1 MKRGID
7 EIPKDC
13 LPTLTKNFIAE
24 LNRLGYRSTDTLVYG
39 TCGDNYRLL
48 DSYEEAGNPNV
59 PDWFKEYPLVLVDR
73 DCIYQKTNR
82 YPKQLR

>member
-13 LPTLTKNFIAE
+13 LPTLIENFTAE
-24 LNRLGYRSTDTLVYG
+24 LNRLEYRSTDTLVYG

-73 DCIYQKTNR
+73 DCIYQKTNK
-82 YPKQLR
+82 YSKQLR